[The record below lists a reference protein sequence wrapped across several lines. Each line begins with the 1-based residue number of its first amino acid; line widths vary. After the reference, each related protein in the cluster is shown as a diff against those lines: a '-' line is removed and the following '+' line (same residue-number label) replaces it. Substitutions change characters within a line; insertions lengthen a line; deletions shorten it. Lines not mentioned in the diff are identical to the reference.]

1 MKRALALLLACALG
15 LSMLAGCS
23 SGISDPCTGLPV
35 PDSSFTPPP
44 LEPFAD
50 LVSPAFLPASSPR
63 VEAALADFGLELLK
77 QTRAANGVKAME
89 SEMDHVPFS
98 TLVSPFSA
106 ATALSMAANGAEGD
120 TLAQFQEVLG
130 GGADID
136 ELNAAWAR
144 LSGDYHALGGST
156 QLTIANSLWE
166 HFQGR
171 IYEEFASKCQG
182 GYGAQLYSADLSD
195 LRIVDDING
204 WVSQNTNK
212 MIPQIITEPFGQ
224 DTELLLINALYLKNK
239 WAKEFDPQSTRRMD
253 FHYPGGI
260 TGQDYLQHFNTE
272 LSYIQGEGAQGVVL
286 PYDDG
291 RLAFFALLPDVYTDA
306 AYLTLGDWLDA
317 LDGEAL
323 TRLIDSREDALFLR
337 FAMPKFTTE
346 WRGDL
351 SEALSGMGLED
362 AFVPETA
369 DFSKMGSNP
378 DGYYIDQVIHAARI
392 EVNEKGTE
400 AAAATVVPMDP
411 GSPPPPEEGIT
422 LVLDRPFLY
431 GIVDLQNGVPLF
443 LGTYE

>member
-1 MKRALALLLACALG
+1 MKRALALFLACALG
-15 LSMLAGCS
+15 FGLLAGCS
-23 SGISDPCTGLPV
+23 GKSDPAYGPS
-35 PDSSFTPPP
+35 DGSFTPPP

-50 LVSPAFLPASSPR
+50 LVSQAFLPASSPR
-63 VEAALADFGLELLK
+63 VEEALADFGLELLK

-212 MIPQIITEPFGQ
+212 MIPQIITEPFGAE
-224 DTELLLINALYLKNK
+224 TALVLVNALYLKNQ
-239 WAKEFDPQSTRRMD
+239 WLREFDPLCTRQMD
-253 FHYPGGI
+253 FHHAGGSDS
-260 TGQDYLQHFNTE
+260 QPDYLQHFDTE
-272 LSYIQGEGAQGVVL
+272 LSYLQGEGAQGAVL

-306 AYLTLGDWLDA
+306 GYLSFGDWLNT

-323 TRLIDSREDALFLR
+323 TQLINSREDALFLR
-337 FAMPKFTTE
+337 FAMPKFTAK

-351 SEALSGMGLED
+351 SEALSGMGLAD

-378 DGYYIDQVIHAARI
+378 DGYYIDQVVHAAKI

-400 AAAATVVPMDP
+400 AAAATVV
-411 GSPPPPEEGIT
+411 SLPPASSAEPPREGIT

-431 GIVDLQNGVPLF
+431 GIIDLQTGVPLF